1 MTLRAAALPFLFS
14 GLAALG
20 LALVPT
26 AARADCLVTGQTPM
40 VIATLYFGETIGD
53 HGRVT
58 EAQWADFTAKVI
70 TPTFPDGFTVADG
83 SGQWMDEKNHETD
96 YDPTKILT
104 VAAPK
109 STALAGKLL
118 HVMKAYEKEFQQEA
132 VGVTTVD
139 ACAGFDQ

>member
-1 MTLRAAALPFLFS
+1 MRHFTLPSL
-14 GLAALG
+14 LAG
-20 LALVPT
+20 LALTALAPA

-40 VIATLYFGETIGD
+40 VVATLYFGETIGA

-83 SGQWMDEKNHETD
+83 SGQWMDGKTHKTD

-104 VAAPK
+104 IAAPK
-109 STALAGKLL
+109 SPELAQQLL
-118 HVMKAYEKEFQQEA
+118 HVMKAYEKAYDQEA
-132 VGVTTVD
+132 VGVTTVEG
-139 ACAGFDQ
+139 CAGFDQ

>member
-1 MTLRAAALPFLFS
+1 MKTFLLASLLAAA
-14 GLAALG
+14 
-20 LALVPT
+20 T
-26 AARADCLVTGQTPM
+26 AATILPARAGCLVKGETPM
-40 VIATLYFGETIGD
+40 TIATLYFGETIGD

-104 VAAPK
+104 VAAPT
-109 STALAGKLL
+109 SPDLATRLL

-139 ACAGFDQ
+139 GCAGFNE